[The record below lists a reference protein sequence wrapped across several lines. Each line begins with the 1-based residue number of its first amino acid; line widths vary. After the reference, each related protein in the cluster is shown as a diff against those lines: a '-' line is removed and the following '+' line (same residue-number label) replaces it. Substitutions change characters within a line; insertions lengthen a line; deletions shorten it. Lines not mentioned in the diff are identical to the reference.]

1 MLYEY
6 DCNSDGHLDAS
17 ELRRMEEEKKQE
29 RETRLELQK
38 KRLERPDYSDN
49 II

>member
-1 MLYEY
+1 MLYGY
-6 DCNSDGHLDAS
+6 DCNSNGEVDLS
-17 ELRRMEEEKKQE
+17 ELRRIEEEKKQE